1 MNETKIT
8 KERILPSPPAIEDDE
23 GFEKNDLFGFK
34 TFGQTLCNLFL
45 NAEDLSVVLL
55 DDDWGRG
62 KSTFVKQWAGLMR
75 TKGCNVIYLD
85 AFEKDFLNDPFLA
98 LTSAATNNASNE
110 EDKTKFIEAGLG
122 LAQAM
127 SLNLI
132 EKGTGGLI
140 KPEDLKKLLEN
151 NASGELEEVKEF
163 KARLT
168 KIAGDGE
175 LIFIVDELDRCRPDF
190 ALRMLEQIKHFFE
203 VPNVSF
209 LLVAGQKQLA
219 AMVNKAYGYNE
230 EYALKYLDKF
240 CQVKVYL
247 PQQNWFS
254 PDNINIFARYLVENS
269 ALNVSG
275 RYTELIELLSFVAKK
290 YSLSL
295 RDLERVW
302 TRFTLTVIS
311 GKVNSKGVDEGFY
324 YSFLI
329 FCLLKHIDSE
339 IYDKIKNNE
348 PDIWRATHQA
358 LRIAPSIGT
367 LWENN
372 KSENFGIYLRGF
384 LDDSKNITLDKAHPF
399 LRTVFTGNFGL
410 SYGFDKPTE
419 YVQQF
424 VIPRIENIAGF
435 TSS

>member
-8 KERILPSPPAIEDDE
+8 KKRILPSPPAIEDDE

-62 KSTFVKQWAGLMR
+62 KTTFVKQWAGLMR
-75 TKGCNVIYLD
+75 SEGCNVIYLD

-203 VPNVSF
+203 VPKVSF

-240 CQVKVYL
+240 CQVKVSL

-254 PDNINIFARYLVENS
+254 PDNINIFADYLVINS
-269 ALNVSG
+269 DLEDSLNAT
-275 RYTELIELLSFVAKK
+275 RLIKLLTDVARE

-311 GKVNSKGVDEGFY
+311 GAVEDGRY
-324 YSFLI
+324 YSVLI
-329 FCLLKHIDSE
+329 FCLVKHIDSE
-339 IYDKIKNNE
+339 VYDKIKNNE

-358 LRIAPSIGT
+358 LDIDPDIGNH
-367 LWENN
+367 LKYNE
-372 KSENFGIYLRGF
+372 SESFGIYLRGF
-384 LDDSKNITLDKAHPF
+384 IDDLKNINLDKAHPF
-399 LRTVFTGNFGL
+399 LQIVFTGDFRA
-410 SYGFDKPTE
+410 SYGFDKPME

-435 TSS
+435 ISS